1 MADDNEIAKAG
12 PPQVTPVDPYA
23 RPIDEKGNITGN
35 IMSTPGAWPE
45 FDGSQLNGLTFKEIG
60 TSGLRAF
67 SGWVKEEILYELQGR
82 QGAQKYRE
90 MGDNSPTIGGMLF
103 AIQSTMRKVEWR
115 VVPNEDAPQGPAQEA
130 ADFVEGCMNDM
141 SHTWS
146 DLMIENLSALQY
158 GYAPHEIVYKR
169 RMGKRPPKMADGT
182 TPASSD
188 YEDGKIG
195 WRRMPLRGQ
204 DTILQWFFDSVGT
217 IKGLRQLPW
226 TGIMRDIP
234 IEKMLLFR
242 PMSYKNNPE
251 GRPLPLDTPV
261 RTPSGW
267 TTMGEIAIGDQV
279 YDETGARRRVVGKSE
294 VFKDRPIYEIEF
306 TTGATIRADACH
318 LWRVSTHNDRFNGKG
333 ETRDLTTEQI
343 ARELDLGKPRHFSC
357 GIAPVLESKDV
368 ELPLDPYLLGYWLG
382 DGVHTKAAI
391 AAHPKDFPNLKA
403 ECERLGFEANHDGDH
418 TARISNGFLF
428 GLRAAG
434 VMGNKHVPA
443 IYLNASSKQRLALL
457 QGLMDSD
464 GYSPGIDSR
473 DEASTFANTNLR
485 LVAAVVELVR
495 TLGGQPRVRVLEEV
509 GALGGIINGKQIV
522 ARQTSYE
529 VRFMLDQPVHRLP
542 RKKHAQIRRRTNRN
556 SAHFIRSVQLVGKAD
571 TVCIEVDSPSH
582 LFLAGES
589 MVPTHNSI
597 LRNAYVPYY
606 YIKRLQ
612 EQEAIMGERMG
623 GVPVV
628 KVPLSMIEAANA
640 GNAKAIASM
649 NSFKNLAVNLRI
661 DEQMGVVMPSDFFQG
676 ANGPVGGAPQYELTL
691 VTPQGGRGTALN
703 FEAAIGRYSISMLT
717 SVLADFLTLGHEA
730 RGTQSLAVTKVDLFF
745 QAVEGFLNN
754 FASVYNK
761 YALTRLWELNNMD
774 FKVIPTIEPDLA
786 QRVDL
791 DVLSN
796 FVLRLSQAGM
806 PLFPNED
813 LQTFLLDA
821 GGLPD
826 VSDPRAL
833 QAAGLLDDQLDMED
847 EKDQVSL
854 DQMKNPPQPA
864 LPGAKPPARSNLDK
878 MLLASLA
885 RRMIR
890 KAGPRFGISQ

>member
-12 PPQVTPVDPYA
+12 PPQTMPVDPFA
-23 RPIDEKGNITGN
+23 RPIDEKNNITGN
-35 IMSTPGAWPE
+35 IMSTPGAWPQ
-45 FDGSQLNGLTFKEIG
+45 FDGSELNGLTFREVG

-103 AIQSTMRKVEWR
+103 AVQSTMRKVEWR

-169 RMGKRPPKMADGT
+169 RMGKRPPKMADGS

-188 YEDGKIG
+188 YGDGKIG

-217 IKGLRQLPW
+217 IKGVRQLPW

-251 GRPLPLDTPV
+251 GR
-261 RTPSGW
+261 
-267 TTMGEIAIGDQV
+267 
-279 YDETGARRRVVGKSE
+279 
-294 VFKDRPIYEIEF
+294 
-306 TTGATIRADACH
+306 
-318 LWRVSTHNDRFNGKG
+318 
-333 ETRDLTTEQI
+333 
-343 ARELDLGKPRHFSC
+343 
-357 GIAPVLESKDV
+357 
-368 ELPLDPYLLGYWLG
+368 
-382 DGVHTKAAI
+382 
-391 AAHPKDFPNLKA
+391 
-403 ECERLGFEANHDGDH
+403 
-418 TARISNGFLF
+418 
-428 GLRAAG
+428 
-434 VMGNKHVPA
+434 
-443 IYLNASSKQRLALL
+443 
-457 QGLMDSD
+457 
-464 GYSPGIDSR
+464 
-473 DEASTFANTNLR
+473 
-485 LVAAVVELVR
+485 
-495 TLGGQPRVRVLEEV
+495 
-509 GALGGIINGKQIV
+509 
-522 ARQTSYE
+522 
-529 VRFMLDQPVHRLP
+529 
-542 RKKHAQIRRRTNRN
+542 
-556 SAHFIRSVQLVGKAD
+556 
-571 TVCIEVDSPSH
+571 
-582 LFLAGES
+582 
-589 MVPTHNSI
+589 SI

-628 KVPLSMIEAANA
+628 KVPLAMIEAARA
-640 GNAKAIASM
+640 GNSMAIASM

-676 ANGPVGGAPQYELTL
+676 ANGPVSGAPQYELML

-761 YALTRLWELNNMD
+761 YALTRLWELNRMD
-774 FKVIPTIEPDLA
+774 FNVIPTIEPDLA

-854 DQMKNPPQPA
+854 DQMKNPPEPA
-864 LPGAKPPARSNLDK
+864 QPGAKSPARSNLDK

-890 KAGPRFGISQ
+890 KAGPRFGITR

>member
-130 ADFVEGCMNDM
+130 ADLVEGCMNDM

-169 RMGKRPPKMADGT
+169 RMGKRPPKMADGS

-217 IKGLRQLPW
+217 IKGVRQLPW

-242 PMSYKNNPE
+242 PLSYKNNPE
-251 GRPLPLDTPV
+251 GR
-261 RTPSGW
+261 
-267 TTMGEIAIGDQV
+267 
-279 YDETGARRRVVGKSE
+279 
-294 VFKDRPIYEIEF
+294 
-306 TTGATIRADACH
+306 
-318 LWRVSTHNDRFNGKG
+318 
-333 ETRDLTTEQI
+333 
-343 ARELDLGKPRHFSC
+343 
-357 GIAPVLESKDV
+357 
-368 ELPLDPYLLGYWLG
+368 
-382 DGVHTKAAI
+382 
-391 AAHPKDFPNLKA
+391 
-403 ECERLGFEANHDGDH
+403 
-418 TARISNGFLF
+418 
-428 GLRAAG
+428 
-434 VMGNKHVPA
+434 
-443 IYLNASSKQRLALL
+443 
-457 QGLMDSD
+457 
-464 GYSPGIDSR
+464 
-473 DEASTFANTNLR
+473 
-485 LVAAVVELVR
+485 
-495 TLGGQPRVRVLEEV
+495 
-509 GALGGIINGKQIV
+509 
-522 ARQTSYE
+522 
-529 VRFMLDQPVHRLP
+529 
-542 RKKHAQIRRRTNRN
+542 
-556 SAHFIRSVQLVGKAD
+556 
-571 TVCIEVDSPSH
+571 
-582 LFLAGES
+582 
-589 MVPTHNSI
+589 SI

-676 ANGPVGGAPQYELTL
+676 ANGPVSGAPQYELTL

-745 QAVEGFLNN
+745 QAVEGYLNS
-754 FASVYNK
+754 FAQVYNK

-774 FKVIPTIEPDLA
+774 FKVIPKIEPDLA

-847 EKDQVSL
+847 EKDEVSL

-864 LPGAKPPARSNLDK
+864 QTGAKPPARSNLDK

-890 KAGPRFGISQ
+890 KAGPRFGISR